1 MNVIITGA
9 SSGLGLEI
17 KKALEGIAIVF
28 PEGLEVTDWSKETR
42 VDIRFPS
49 SVREAVYRWKADG
62 KKCDVLINCAG
73 VNGIDYLPN
82 VHENEWDRIMDTN
95 AKGIFLATRELLPF
109 LQGGTILNIVSN
121 ASHMPMTSSLAYNAS
136 KGAAA
141 IMTRQL
147 ARELK
152 KTHDITVF
160 GISPNKLAGTGMS
173 RQIEQDVCRV
183 RGWSKEEA
191 AAYQLASLP
200 AGEETDPAV
209 LAELIAFLL
218 ASKRRHKYLNGC
230 ILEYGI

>member
-17 KKALEGIAIVF
+17 KKALEGIEIVF
-28 PEGLEVTDWSKETR
+28 PEGLEVDDWSTPK
-42 VDIRFPS
+42 VDIRNAQ
-49 SVREAVYRWKADG
+49 SVNNAATAWTKPG
-62 KKCDVLINCAG
+62 KKLDILINCAG

-82 VHENEWDRIMDTN
+82 VAESEWDRIVDTN
-95 AKGIFLATRELLPF
+95 AKGIFLVTRELLEP
-109 LQGGTILNIVSN
+109 LRGGTVLNIVSN
-121 ASHMPMTSSLAYNAS
+121 ASHMPMTSSIAYNAS

-141 IMTRQL
+141 IMTRQM

-160 GISPNKLAGTGMS
+160 GISPNKLRGTGMS
-173 RQIEQDVCRV
+173 RQIEEDVCRV

-200 AGEETDPAV
+200 AGEETDPAT

-218 ASKRRHKYLNGC
+218 STKRRHKMLNGC